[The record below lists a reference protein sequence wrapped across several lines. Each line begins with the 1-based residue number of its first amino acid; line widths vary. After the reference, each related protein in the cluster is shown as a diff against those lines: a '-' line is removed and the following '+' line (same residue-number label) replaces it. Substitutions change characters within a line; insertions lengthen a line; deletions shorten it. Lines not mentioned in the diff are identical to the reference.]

1 MMAPRVRVW
10 GREAGGWSLLGL
22 AIVFFPFPVLPTALL
37 MAGLFILST
46 NHAWASNLVRRLQ
59 TQFPSIFTRK
69 AEAPAPVKA
78 I

>member
-1 MMAPRVRVW
+1 
-10 GREAGGWSLLGL
+10 
-22 AIVFFPFPVLPTALL
+22 